1 MKRII
6 ITIIALF
13 CYISVVNGQ
22 SKDKLEQISDN
33 YFAYTENSINDDI
46 HQTGFYILVKGEL
59 LRDGEWKHYING
71 KLISKAK
78 YSKDKLVLLIID
90 GVEYSDEDLQVL
102 KLGHKDKGLATAA
115 VQ

>member
-33 YFAYTENSINDDI
+33 YFVYTENTINDAI

-59 LRDGEWKHYING
+59 LRDGEWEHYING
-71 KLISKAK
+71 EFISKAK
-78 YSKDKLVLLIID
+78 YSKGKLTLLVIN
-90 GVEYSDEDLQVL
+90 GVEYADEDLTVL
-102 KLGHKDKGLATAA
+102 KLGNKKERLAALK
-115 VQ
+115 